1 MEQCPVCGGSFQ
13 GTELICSAC
22 GFDGSADREQ
32 YPTLVRAKSVM
43 PSKRGQLLGSQR
55 ELQQQ
60 VQAMKQ
66 EMESLRAE
74 VVALAKRVQQ
84 SETQKCLVLSGTYAN
99 SQKEEAVASTV
110 LVETGMCGINVNWTF
125 FLNDGLLQIE
135 GNGAMKDYP
144 IKMESPWEKYKNQ
157 ITKVQ
162 IKSGVTTI
170 GLNTFEGCE
179 NLRSVQMADTV
190 QTIQGS
196 AFKDCKRLSEV
207 QMSAA
212 IREIGMEAFSG
223 CESLTGIELSNE
235 LKVLNIG
242 VFAECKNLR
251 KVILPEGLK
260 KIRPYAFL
268 HCTALEVI
276 RIPRSVEDIP
286 SEAFEDCPV
295 RRYR

>member
-1 MEQCPVCGGSFQ
+1 MCQSTQEDTVR
-13 GTELICSAC
+13 ICCKC
-22 GFDGSADREQ
+22 GFDSSADREL
-32 YPTLVRAKSVM
+32 YPTLVSIESVM
-43 PSKRGQLLGSQR
+43 PSKRGQLLGGQK

-84 SETQKCLVLSGTYAN
+84 IETQKCLVLSGAYATPK
-99 SQKEEAVASTV
+99 KEAAVPSTI
-110 LVETGMCGINVNWTF
+110 LVKTGMCGINVNWTLF
-125 FLNDGLLQIE
+125 NDGLLQIK

-144 IKMESPWEKYKNQ
+144 IKTESPWEKYKNI

-162 IKSGVTTI
+162 VESGITTI
-170 GLNTFEGCE
+170 GLNMFEECE

-196 AFKDCKRLSEV
+196 AFKGCKCLSEV
-207 QMSAA
+207 RMSAS
-212 IREIGMEAFSG
+212 IREIGRETFSG
-223 CESLTGIELSNE
+223 CETLTEIELPNG
-235 LKVLNIG
+235 LKVLNLG
-242 VFAECKNLR
+242 VFAGCKNLR

-260 KIRPYAFL
+260 KIKPYAFL
-268 HCTALEVI
+268 HCTALEVV
-276 RIPRSVEDIP
+276 RIPRSVENISP
-286 SEAFEDCPV
+286 EAFEDCPV

>member
-1 MEQCPVCGGSFQ
+1 MCQSTQEDTVRVCC
-13 GTELICSAC
+13 EC
-22 GFDGSADREQ
+22 GFDSSADREL
-32 YPTLVRAKSVM
+32 YPTLVSIESVI
-43 PSKRGQLLGSQR
+43 PSKRGQLLGGQK

-66 EMESLRAE
+66 EVESLRAE

-84 SETQKCLVLSGTYAN
+84 IETQKCLVLSGAYAPP
-99 SQKEEAVASTV
+99 KKAEAAPSTI
-110 LVETGMCGINVNWTF
+110 LVETGMCGINVKWTF

-144 IKMESPWEKYKNQ
+144 IKMESPLEKYKNQ
-157 ITKVQ
+157 IIKVQ

-170 GLNTFEGCE
+170 GLNMFEGCE

-196 AFKDCKRLSEV
+196 AFKGCKRLSEV
-207 QMSAA
+207 QMSVT
-212 IREIGMEAFSG
+212 IKEIGMETFSG
-223 CESLTGIELSNE
+223 CEALTEIELPNGI
-235 LKVLNIG
+235 KVLDLG
-242 VFAECKNLR
+242 VFAGCRNLR

-260 KIRPYAFL
+260 KIKPYAFL
-268 HCTALEVI
+268 HCTALEVV
-276 RIPRSVEDIP
+276 RIPRSVENVSP
-286 SEAFEDCPV
+286 EAFEDCPV

>member
-1 MEQCPVCGGSFQ
+1 MCHRTQEDTVRVCC
-13 GTELICSAC
+13 EC
-22 GFDGSADREQ
+22 GFDSSVDREQ

-84 SETQKCLVLSGTYAN
+84 IETQKCLVLSGAYVN
-99 SQKEEAVASTV
+99 SPKEEAATSTI
-110 LVETGMCGINVNWTF
+110 LAEAGMCGINVSWTF
-125 FLNDGLLQIE
+125 FNDGLLQIK

-162 IKSGVTTI
+162 VESGITTI
-170 GLNTFEGCE
+170 GLNMFEECE

-196 AFKDCKRLSEV
+196 AFKGCKHLSEV
-207 QMSAA
+207 RLSAA
-212 IREIGMEAFSG
+212 IQEIGREAFSG
-223 CESLTGIELSNE
+223 CEALTEIKLPNG
-235 LKVLNIG
+235 LKVLDLG
-242 VFAECKNLR
+242 VFAGCRNLC

-276 RIPRSVEDIP
+276 RIPRSVEEIP

>member
-1 MEQCPVCGGSFQ
+1 MWTCPMCHRTQEDTVRVCC
-13 GTELICSAC
+13 EC
-22 GFDGSADREQ
+22 GFDSSVDREP

-84 SETQKCLVLSGTYAN
+84 IETQKCSVLSGAYAN
-99 SQKEEAVASTV
+99 SQKEEAVASTI
-110 LVETGMCGINVNWTF
+110 LAETGMCGININWTF
-125 FLNDGLLQIE
+125 FNDGLLQIK

-144 IKMESPWEKYKNQ
+144 IKSESPWEKYKNQ

-162 IKSGVTTI
+162 VESGITTI
-170 GLNTFEGCE
+170 GLNMFEECE

-196 AFKDCKRLSEV
+196 AFKGCKHLSEV
-207 QMSAA
+207 RLSAA
-212 IREIGMEAFSG
+212 IQEIGRETFSG
-223 CESLTGIELSNE
+223 CEALTEIELPNG
-235 LKVLNIG
+235 LKVLDLG
-242 VFAECKNLR
+242 VFAGCRNLR

-268 HCTALEVI
+268 HCTALEVV
-276 RIPRSVEDIP
+276 RIPRCIENISP
-286 SEAFEDCPV
+286 EAFEDCPA